1 MKINFQKDQV
11 TTEQTPSGIT
21 LLEIS
26 LEQGIPHYHAC
37 GGNAKCSTCR
47 VMVLEGLDRLE
58 PPNLK
63 EKALLEKKG
72 WSASNVR
79 LACQTRPL
87 ADLTVRRL
95 VIDET
100 DAKLAKREASE
111 GRGLERDLAVLF
123 SDLAGFTPFAENAL
137 PYDVVH
143 LLDRYFDH
151 MGKAVETH
159 HGFLDKTMGDGL

>member
-1 MKINFQKDQV
+1 MKITFQNDNISVEREGKDK
-11 TTEQTPSGIT
+11 S

-37 GGNAKCSTCR
+37 GGNAQCSTCR

-58 PPNLK
+58 PPNIK

-79 LACQTRPL
+79 LACQTRPR
-87 ADLTVRRL
+87 AGLTIRRL

-100 DAKLAKREASE
+100 DAKLAKGEASE

-123 SDLAGFTPFAENAL
+123 SDLAGFTPFTENAL

-151 MGKAVETH
+151 MGKTV
-159 HGFLDKTMGDGL
+159 